1 MILKIKELENL
12 LSISRSNIRFYEKQG
27 LFSPER
33 KDNNYREYTERD
45 IEVLKKIIV
54 FRKMGFS
61 VEEIKL
67 IQNNELPFTEAI
79 TNAQHRIEDEIE
91 QLNGSL
97 KLIKQVAKE
106 NSSFDEIDINE
117 HWNAISVSE
126 KSGEKFIDICK
137 DFLELELNSFDVMWK
152 YVFFHDFKKSRAKH
166 GAIIAC
172 GILLLLCI
180 LRGIGKVLIWKE
192 SFWSGFLYPFVISLA
207 ASIIILPLFLLSKKF
222 PKVASIIATVL
233 LVLIILFF
241 VGIFFLILYG
251 IINSIIV

>member
-1 MILKIKELENL
+1 MKIKELENI

-67 IQNNELPFTEAI
+67 IQNNELSFAEAI
-79 TNAQHRIEDEIE
+79 INAQHRIEDEIG

-106 NSSFDEIDINE
+106 NSSFDKIDINE
-117 HWNAISVSE
+117 HWNAISESE
-126 KSGEKFIDICK
+126 KSGEKFVDICK
-137 DFLELELNSFDVMWK
+137 DFLELELNSFDIMWK
-152 YVFFHDFKKSRAKH
+152 YVFFHNFKKSREKH
-166 GAIIAC
+166 GTVIAC
-172 GILLLLCI
+172 GILLLLCV

-192 SFWSGFLYPFVISLA
+192 SFWSGFLYPFFIALA
-207 ASIIILPLFLLSKKF
+207 GSIIILPLFLLSKKS
-222 PKVASIIATVL
+222 PRIASIIATIFIVL
-233 LVLIILFF
+233 AVLFF
-241 VGIFFLILYG
+241 T
-251 IINSIIV
+251 SIIFLLIYAIIT